1 MLKTILLVISVI
13 LIAVNLVM
21 LWQIFHKMKYNP
33 DKELKTLE
41 PFISKRLTVF
51 SVNLVILS
59 LIGIVQALL
68 RAF

>member
-1 MLKTILLVISVI
+1 MLNTIILVISMI
-13 LIAVNLVM
+13 LFAVNLVM

-41 PFISKRLTVF
+41 PFISKRLTIFV
-51 SVNLVILS
+51 VNMVILS

>member
-1 MLKTILLVISVI
+1 MLKTVMLVISVI

-41 PFISKRLTVF
+41 PFIVKRLTVF
-51 SVNLVILS
+51 AVNMVILS
-59 LIGIVQALL
+59 LIGIVN
-68 RAF
+68 AFVQVL

>member
-1 MLKTILLVISVI
+1 MLKTIFLVISVI

-41 PFISKRLTVF
+41 PYIAKRLTVF
-51 SVNLVILS
+51 AVNMVILS
-59 LIGIVQALL
+59 LIGLVQALL

>member
-1 MLKTILLVISVI
+1 MLKTIFLVISVI
-13 LIAVNLVM
+13 LIAVNLVL

-41 PFISKRLTVF
+41 PFISNRLTVF
-51 SVNLVILS
+51 AVNMVILS

>member
-1 MLKTILLVISVI
+1 MLKTIFLVISVI
-13 LIAVNLVM
+13 LIAVNLVL

-51 SVNLVILS
+51 AVNMVILS